1 MSTSSE
7 FELDLDLQLLPAWAR
22 QSSTE
27 NRYAKFEGES
37 DDRRSRGFGDRRPP
51 GGGRR
56 SPNRPGGDRP
66 ARRGPEGE
74 FRRRE
79 GGPGGPRRD
88 DGPGGGRFRGRP
100 DERRAPAAPPVPLPE
115 INVNL
120 LPEEKGLESLGR
132 QIKLTGRAYPLFD
145 IAALVLQR
153 PERYHIELTV
163 KKGPEGNPIQPLLVC
178 SLDESVWLTADEL
191 AEHILQTQ
199 FNTFYQAEKAPAE
212 PPKGTYTFVAQC
224 GMTGTI
230 FGPPNYHD
238 YQTRLRKFHA
248 ERFSRMPFE
257 IYKARVKIVK
267 DENVVKQWVEE
278 QSWRTE
284 YVCLNVPEALK
295 LGSREEAVRHFREV
309 HLPNLMRQVDVAILP
324 AGPQRPALSHALHLL
339 VRGAVEEQRR
349 FPLRMA
355 TVLSQRFAGQGLQ
368 FFKVNK
374 TVTHVCVARPRYLD
388 LESTVVSDGVKRI
401 VEYVQANQ
409 KATRKKLIEV
419 LAPSAP
425 SAPAAPVAPPP
436 APVAPVEGQAAP
448 AAPVAPAAPIP
459 TPEQAALISD
469 LHWLVHQGHLIEFMD
484 GRLEMA
490 KPPKPPAPKPVRAP
504 APASADVAAA
514 PPEPAATAPAVE
526 TVPGASAEPSEP
538 PSPPAAPEETPPQA
552 APAATEPPPPTA

>member
-1 MSTSSE
+1 MSTPSE

-27 NRYAKFEGES
+27 NRYAKYEGDSE
-37 DDRRSRGFGDRRPP
+37 DRRSSRFGDRRPP

-56 SPNRPGGDRP
+56 GPNRPDRGDRP

-79 GGPGGPRRD
+79 GPPGGPRRD
-88 DGPGGGRFRGRP
+88 DGPGGGRFRGHP
-100 DERRAPAAPPVPLPE
+100 DDRRGSPPPPPVPLPE
-115 INVNL
+115 VNVNL
-120 LPEEKGLESLGR
+120 LPEEKGLESLAR

-153 PERYHIELTV
+153 PERYHIELSV
-163 KKGPEGNPIQPLLVC
+163 KKGADGNPIQPLFVC
-178 SLDESVWLTADEL
+178 SLDESVWLNAEEL
-191 AEHILQTQ
+191 AEHVLQTQ
-199 FNTFYQAEKAPAE
+199 FNTFYQPEKAPAE

-224 GMTGTI
+224 GITGTI
-230 FGPPNYHD
+230 FGPPNFHD

-257 IYKARVKIVK
+257 VYKSRVKIVK

-309 HLPNLMRQVDVAILP
+309 HLPSLTRQVDVALLP
-324 AGPQRPALSHALHLL
+324 AGPQRPALSHLL
-339 VRGAVEEQRR
+339 QQLARRTVEEQRR

-388 LESTVVSDGVKRI
+388 LQNTVVSDGVKCI

-409 KATRKKLIEV
+409 KATRKKLIDV
-419 LAPSAP
+419 LAPSPAP
-425 SAPAAPVAPPP
+425 APATPAPAPAEGAPTPAAPATP
-436 APVAPVEGQAAP
+436 A
-448 AAPVAPAAPIP
+448 P

-469 LHWLVHQGHLIEFMD
+469 LHWLVHQGHMIEFMD

-490 KPPKPPAPKPVRAP
+490 KPPKPRPEPKPAPATPVETASTAPEQPATSPAVEPAPVPAANPAPSAEETAASQPPAEPEVPAAP
-504 APASADVAAA
+504 APAA
-514 PPEPAATAPAVE
+514 PDA
-526 TVPGASAEPSEP
+526 
-538 PSPPAAPEETPPQA
+538 PSP
-552 APAATEPPPPTA
+552 TA